1 MAMKGMRAQPL
12 SKPVVGPV
20 PLLVAATACWGVGTV
35 LTKQV
40 VDDVP
45 PLTLLPIQLA
55 VSCVFLVV
63 AALPR
68 FVRDR
73 TQEERDRSGGWSPQM
88 TRLAGLGVLNPG
100 LAYALGLLGL
110 ASITASMSVLLWAIE
125 PVLIL
130 VLAAALLR
138 EHIPTALAAS
148 LGIAVVGVLLIVYSP
163 GATGDALGIALTIA
177 AVLCCAL
184 YSVLTRRLLLDDA
197 ALPVVLVQQ
206 LAALA
211 FAVVLA
217 AVVHLSRGTGPHTEG
232 LSWVT
237 WAMAA
242 GSGVL
247 YYGLAFWLFLAGLR
261 QVPASVAGAFLPLI
275 PVFGVA
281 AGFLVG
287 ERLQAHQWLGAA
299 LVIGATL
306 VIVGQQA
313 RTPRPVARQNT
324 TSP

>member
-1 MAMKGMRAQPL
+1 MAMKGMHTQPL
-12 SKPVVGPV
+12 SRPFAGPV

-40 VDDVP
+40 VDDIP

-63 AALPR
+63 AAALPR

-73 TQEERDRSGGWSPQM
+73 DRSRGWSPQM
-88 TRLAGLGVLNPG
+88 PRLAALGVLNPG

-125 PVLIL
+125 PVLIVL
-130 VLAAALLR
+130 LAAAVLR

-163 GATGDALGIALTIA
+163 GATGDVLGIALTVA

-211 FAVVLA
+211 FAIVLA
-217 AVVHLSRGTGPHTEG
+217 AVVQLSRGTGAHTEG
-232 LSWVT
+232 LSWDT

-261 QVPASVAGAFLPLI
+261 HVPASVAGAFLPLI

-299 LVIGATL
+299 LVVGATL
-306 VIVGQQA
+306 GIVTQQA
-313 RTPRPVARQNT
+313 RTSRPVARQDT
-324 TSP
+324 KSP